1 MAKAPPG
8 QPAARASAP
17 PSKPKPPGQA
27 KPQGQAKPPGL
38 AKPQAQAKPHGPA
51 KPQDLKELLRANR
64 TYIAAGAFVIGFIAI
79 AYIMAS
85 RPNDNWA
92 FNKPEAQ
99 RPLQQERYSF
109 H

>member
-17 PSKPKPPGQA
+17 PSKPQGLA
-27 KPQGQAKPPGL
+27 KPAKPPGL